1 MSVILAY
8 ESKHYARYMG
18 LSTYLI
24 RKDFKSVLK
33 LKEGH
38 NETMAFNIST
48 LMTQDKKEPGSG
60 DRSRSKIIQK
70 GRNRIGNIQK
80 EKPSMDPC
88 LRLKW
93 EPQEKGKPPGLSGS
107 HIWYKTAVLNASVPM
122 FQKQHRPPRRGV
134 DSGVPP
140 CRAWGSEPPLLSW
153 HRGWQG
159 RGHALSHPSPWDQD
173 PNTESLGAPPC
184 GDKAWPPTSSLK

>member
-88 LRLKW
+88 LRKSLCWWKVAT
-93 EPQEKGKPPGLSGS
+93 PTPGLLRVLWG
-107 HIWYKTAVLNASVPM
+107 WKPTAT
-122 FQKQHRPPRRGV
+122 PRLQCPQIPA
-134 DSGVPP
+134 GVPRCLP
-140 CRAWGSEPPLLSW
+140 LAAASYMRGASRPLL
-153 HRGWQG
+153 
-159 RGHALSHPSPWDQD
+159 
-173 PNTESLGAPPC
+173 
-184 GDKAWPPTSSLK
+184 